1 MCADGVTATADQ
13 FFGPEDDVPASAL
26 FNMPQT
32 STEVPCNQCDL
43 IINTLGG
50 DEMVLK
56 VSSDTTV
63 AEVRLQL
70 AKKLRTPPF
79 TLKLLLDGQALSSD
93 GHTLTDL
100 GLAVQSP
107 ASLVLVRCPACQQDW
122 VKLFRQLVHAIER
135 RQAQEARQL
144 VDLGAGFDG
153 DGNVLKKARIMGRP
167 GDWTADGTEPG
178 NTMLHL
184 AIRENLVDLALYLLS
199 CDIDVNTR
207 NDAGRTPLMQALLK
221 RQDLVVE
228 EILKREPAL
237 NICDYLQLN
246 ALDYALRTGNDKVTA
261 QLVHFFDEDTK
272 LKAFER
278 LVSHPSVPT
287 ALLKCCANDMPLT
300 AQTILDDVRDSVDK
314 VDEQGWT
321 ALHYAHAKAMPEL
334 VEALMMAGASPDIH
348 DNFGQPPQ
356 VASLELPK
364 QLPPECPT
372 LALRQCFL
380 MKLFHW

>member
-1 MCADGVTATADQ
+1 M
-13 FFGPEDDVPASAL
+13 
-26 FNMPQT
+26 
-32 STEVPCNQCDL
+32 
-43 IINTLGG
+43 
-50 DEMVLK
+50 
-56 VSSDTTV
+56 
-63 AEVRLQL
+63 
-70 AKKLRTPPF
+70 
-79 TLKLLLDGQALSSD
+79 
-93 GHTLTDL
+93 
-100 GLAVQSP
+100 
-107 ASLVLVRCPACQQDW
+107 
-122 VKLFRQLVHAIER
+122 
-135 RQAQEARQL
+135 
-144 VDLGAGFDG
+144 
-153 DGNVLKKARIMGRP
+153 
-167 GDWTADGTEPG
+167 
-178 NTMLHL
+178 
-184 AIRENLVDLALYLLS
+184 
-199 CDIDVNTR
+199 
-207 NDAGRTPLMQALLK
+207 
-221 RQDLVVE
+221 
-228 EILKREPAL
+228 
-237 NICDYLQLN
+237 
-246 ALDYALRTGNDKVTA
+246 TA